1 LGKPK
6 ERRRAKIMAS
16 RGNMRSIDGNSVQ
29 SSNGQADQDAP
40 IELSDADRELLRYK
54 AGRGLL
60 RALAAQAVLG
70 LAAGLISWLVAGA
83 EAGASALIG
92 AGAYFIP
99 NALFAMRLLM
109 GLWSSRQ
116 ASPFTFFLGELI
128 KLGSAVL
135 LLALAVYY
143 ANSWLVWPAL
153 LFGLVCVLKGY
164 VLLLAFRRLP

>member
-1 LGKPK
+1 MLSGTKAGTDTALK
-6 ERRRAKIMAS
+6 
-16 RGNMRSIDGNSVQ
+16 
-29 SSNGQADQDAP
+29 
-40 IELSDADRELLRYK
+40 LSDADRELLRYK

-70 LAAGLISWLVAGA
+70 LAAALVSWLVAGA
-83 EAGASALIG
+83 AAGASALIG
-92 AGAYFIP
+92 AGAYFVP

-109 GLWSSRQ
+109 GLLGSRQ
-116 ASPFTFFLGELI
+116 ASVLTFFLGELI

-135 LLALAVYY
+135 LLALAVYL
-143 ANSWLVWPAL
+143 ANDWLVWPAL